1 MPLELI
7 AVALRKL
14 ELRSYE
20 EPPLKPGQVRVKS
33 RLCAEKHGTNLPGLK
48 GISPVGDRTY
58 DSGTGVFMPVEPG
71 KAWGTRFPHGV
82 GNMAVGTVVEAAP
95 GVKKL
100 KVGDRVFGHLPVRE
114 THTVDEARVHLAPE
128 SVGDEELV
136 CVDPVLV
143 ALLAVREGNVQLGD
157 TVAVFGLGAIGL
169 MAVQL
174 ARLSGALRVIA
185 IEPHEN
191 KRALAL
197 RYGAD
202 LALDPTKSD
211 AGLEVRKATGGK
223 GVDVGI
229 ETSGA
234 HSALHHAIRG
244 TCYGGTIVPV
254 AWYNGG
260 ATDLRL
266 GEEWHFNRQVMVS
279 GARLESQPYRDHP
292 RWDSKRVEHTAV
304 ELFQKKRLSVEG
316 MLQPRMPLSQAAEAY
331 RIILDEPQ
339 KAVKCAITFR

>member
-7 AVALRKL
+7 AVAPRKL

-33 RLCAEKHGTNLPGLK
+33 CLCAEKHGTNLPGLK
-48 GISPVGDRTY
+48 GVSPVGDRTY
-58 DSGTGVFMPVEPG
+58 DAEAGIFMPVEPG
-71 KAWGTRFPHGV
+71 KAWGTQFPRGV
-82 GNMAVGTVVEAAP
+82 GNMAVGTVIEIAP

-114 THTVDEARVHLAPE
+114 THTVEEARLHLAPE
-128 SVGDEELV
+128 GVTDEELV

-143 ALLAVREGNVQLGD
+143 ALLAVREGNVRLGD
-157 TVAVFGLGAIGL
+157 TAAVFGLGAIGL

-174 ARLSGALRVIA
+174 ARLSGVVKVIA

-197 RYGAD
+197 RFGAN
-202 LALDPTKSD
+202 LALDPTKCD
-211 AGLEVRKATGGK
+211 AGLEIRRATGRK
-223 GVDVGI
+223 GVDIGI
-229 ETSGA
+229 ETSGSHA
-234 HSALHHAIRG
+234 ALQHAIRG

-254 AWYNGG
+254 AWYSGG

-279 GARLESQPYRDHP
+279 GARLESLPYRDHP
-292 RWDSKRVEHTAV
+292 RWDRERVEHTAL
-304 ELFQKKRLSVEG
+304 ELFQKKRLTVEG
-316 MLQPRMPLSQAAEAY
+316 MLQPMMPLAQAAEAY
-331 RIILDEPQ
+331 RIILDEPE
-339 KAVKCAITFR
+339 KAVKCAITFP

>member
-7 AVALRKL
+7 AVAPRKL

-20 EPPLKPGQVRVKS
+20 EPPLKAGQVRVKS

-58 DSGTGVFMPVEPG
+58 DAGMGVFMPVEPG
-71 KAWGTRFPHGV
+71 KAWGTRFPRGV
-82 GNMAVGTVVEAAP
+82 GNMAVGMVVEAGP

-128 SVGDEELV
+128 GVGDEDLV

-143 ALLAVREGNVQLGD
+143 ALLAVREGNVRLGD

-174 ARLSGALRVIA
+174 ARLSGTMKVIA
-185 IEPHEN
+185 IEPHGN

-202 LALDPTKSD
+202 LTLDPTKCD

-234 HSALHHAIRG
+234 HAALHQTIRG

-254 AWYNGG
+254 AWYSGG

-304 ELFQKKRLSVEG
+304 ELFQKKRLTVEG
-316 MLQPRMPLSQAAEAY
+316 MLQPKMPLSQAAEAY

-339 KAVKCAITFR
+339 KAVKCAITFS